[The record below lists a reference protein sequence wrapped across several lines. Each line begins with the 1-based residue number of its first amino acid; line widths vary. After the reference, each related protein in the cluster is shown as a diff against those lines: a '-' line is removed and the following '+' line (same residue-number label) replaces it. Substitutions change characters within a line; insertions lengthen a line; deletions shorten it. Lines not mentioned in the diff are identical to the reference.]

1 MTVACPVIMVM
12 FSFKGVVAAAAVAV
26 AEVVSTFYKF
36 HSTPQSFFRSL
47 VHLLA
52 PRACN
57 SKFVENEMG
66 S

>member
-12 FSFKGVVAAAAVAV
+12 YSFKGVVAAVAV

>member
-12 FSFKGVVAAAAVAV
+12 YSFKGVVAAV